1 MPISEEMNC
10 KVCNTRLGGG
20 EKHCPNCGTTVVGGK
35 ASKRGSAKRRVS
47 RLTPNSSSATDLDL
61 DIDDLEGLDDISGD
75 LPSESSASASLSAP
89 KKKPATPRRKTSA
102 GPLDRPD
109 PDAVR
114 ALLAENPALLEDGM
128 SVFCG
133 AGGKAVG
140 ASYSTDVGVIDL
152 LATDAKGGF
161 VVVMIAE
168 KDQAEEL
175 VPEVLKRIGWVGK
188 HLAKGKNKVRAIVLV
203 EEAPESLNYAAA
215 AVSGTVSF
223 KTYQVSLC
231 FQDLEV

>member
-1 MPISEEMNC
+1 MNC

-20 EKHCPNCGTTVVGGK
+20 EQHCPNCGTTVVGGK

-61 DIDDLEGLDDISGD
+61 DIDDIEGLDDISED

-89 KKKPATPRRKTSA
+89 KKKPSTPRRKTSA
-102 GPLDRPD
+102 DSLDRPD
-109 PDAVR
+109 PDGVR

-128 SVFCG
+128 SVFRG

-140 ASYSTDVGVIDL
+140 ASYSTEVGVIDL
-152 LATDAKGGF
+152 LATDAKGEL

-168 KDQAEEL
+168 KGQAEEL

>member
-1 MPISEEMNC
+1 M
-10 KVCNTRLGGG
+10 
-20 EKHCPNCGTTVVGGK
+20 VGGK
-35 ASKRGSAKRRVS
+35 AGKRGSAKRRVS
-47 RLTPNSSSATDLDL
+47 RLTPNASSATDLDL
-61 DIDDLEGLDDISGD
+61 DIDDLEGLDDISED
-75 LPSESSASASLSAP
+75 LQSESSASASLSAP
-89 KKKPATPRRKTSA
+89 KKKPATPSRKTSA
-102 GPLDRPD
+102 DSLDRPD

-140 ASYSTDVGVIDL
+140 ASYSTEVGVIDL
-152 LATDAKGGF
+152 LATDAKGGL
-161 VVVMIAE
+161 VVIMIAE
-168 KDQAEEL
+168 KGQAEEL
-175 VPEVLKRIGWVGK
+175 IPEVLKRIGWVGK